1 MRKKIFDQIRKKLK
15 SVKTAIIAAH
25 VDPDGDAIGS
35 SLALAM
41 LLAKMQIKAT
51 VYARDNVPEIYTFL
65 PMSDEV
71 VSRLPLG
78 ARFDVAFMLD
88 SSEISRA
95 GDKINI
101 RELAQVLINIDHHPD
116 NQKYGDINF
125 VEKMSSVGEQ
135 IYQLAKYLKIKM
147 DKNMAICLYV
157 AMITDTGNFRYE
169 NTSIATFLMA
179 ADLLKH
185 GVDTHSIT
193 THIYDNKSVS
203 SIRLRAL
210 AMQQLQL
217 VYDGKIGLTIVD
229 DAMMQKA
236 GATNE
241 DLTGLIDLI
250 RSVKGVEV
258 AILFREESEKI
269 KINFRSKLNINVG
282 EIAKSFGGGGHV
294 KAAGAVL
301 KGSLVEVKAKVL
313 SEVCNK
319 LKYAALA

>member
-1 MRKKIFDQIRKKLK
+1 MKTKIFDQIRKKLK

-41 LLAKMQIKAT
+41 LLEKMRIKAT
-51 VYARDNVPEIYTFL
+51 VYSKDNVPEIYNFL
-65 PMSDEV
+65 PRSGEV

-88 SSEISRA
+88 ASDICRA

-101 RELAQVLINIDHHPD
+101 RELAKVLINIDHHPD
-116 NQKYGDINF
+116 NQKYGDINY

-135 IYQLAKYLKIKM
+135 IYQLAKYFKVKI
-147 DKNMAICLYV
+147 DKNMAVCLYV

-179 ADLLKH
+179 ADLLKQ

-193 THIYDNKSVS
+193 SLIYDNKSVS
-203 SIRLRAL
+203 SIRLRAM
-210 AMQQLQL
+210 AMQQLQFAC
-217 VYDGKIGLTIVD
+217 DGKIGLTVVD

-236 GATNE
+236 GAKNE
-241 DLTGLIDLI
+241 ELTGLIDLI
-250 RSVKGVEV
+250 RSVQGVEV
-258 AILFREESEKI
+258 AILFRVDGDKI
-269 KINFRSKLNINVG
+269 KINFRSKQNVNVG

-301 KGSLVEVKAKVL
+301 NGSLADVKAKVL
-313 SEVCNK
+313 SIVCSK
-319 LKYAALA
+319 LATFA